1 MQTDPE
7 GELTL
12 QTVTFPADTNSSG
25 DIFGGWVLSQMD
37 IAAGIT
43 AAQRAQGRCATVAIN
58 EMRFH
63 APVHVGDLFS
73 VYTVIVKTGKTSIT
87 MHVESW
93 VRRQRTGERLMVTE
107 ADFTFVALDTSGV
120 KRSLPP
126 V

>member
-1 MQTDPE
+1 MQLDPE

-73 VYTVIVKTGKTSIT
+73 VYTTIVKTGNTSIT

-93 VRRQRTGERLMVTE
+93 VKRQRTGEQLMVTE
-107 ADFTFVALDTSGV
+107 ADFTFVALDASGV
-120 KRSLPP
+120 KRVLPP